1 MAMKVLN
8 NPDYLALPGVT
19 RLSLGIQNTAEQV
32 DSLVAVLGE
41 IARVP
46 PGKIGN
52 PFADKS
58 RQPKT
63 EIEQQ
68 IEAFVQAAA
77 KRVYA

>member
-1 MAMKVLN
+1 L
-8 NPDYLALPGVT
+8 
-19 RLSLGIQNTAEQV
+19 LSLK
-32 DSLVAVLGE
+32 LGFLCRKGGGLKQ
-41 IARVP
+41 ILLP

-68 IEAFVQAAA
+68 MQAFVQAAA
-77 KRVYA
+77 KRVYL

>member
-1 MAMKVLN
+1 MK
-8 NPDYLALPGVT
+8 AFHQHT
-19 RLSLGIQNTAEQV
+19 RRVIT
-32 DSLVAVLGE
+32 VLGE

-58 RQPKT
+58 RLPKT

-68 IEAFVQAAA
+68 IEAFVQAAE